1 MYKGKTVCILVPA
14 YNEETQIGMVLE
26 GIPGY
31 VDKII
36 VVDDGSKDGTSR
48 VVEERMRSDGRV
60 SLVRH
65 EKNKGVGASVATG
78 YKWARDQG
86 VDVAVRM
93 DGDGQTPPEELES
106 LLDPVAT
113 GEVDFAKGNRLFSGE
128 AYRRMPKVRYFGNA
142 ALSLLTKIAS
152 GYWHVADAQSG
163 YCAMDKKA
171 LHLIDW
177 DRLYTQYGQPN
188 DLLVRLNIFDL
199 KVRDV
204 PVKPVYNVGEK
215 SEMRIWKVIFTIG
228 WLLFKL
234 FLWRMREKYV
244 IRNFHPLVFFYALGA
259 FLSVCAAIL
268 GVRLIVGW
276 VQAGY
281 APQMTFLAL
290 VFCIVSGLQSL
301 FFGMWF
307 DMENNKNAR

>member
-1 MYKGKTVCILVPA
+1 MYKDKTICILVPA
-14 YNEETQIGMVLE
+14 YNEETQIGMVLD
-26 GIPGY
+26 GIPGF

-48 VVEERMRSDGRV
+48 VVQDRMKTDGRLN
-60 SLVRH
+60 LVRH
-65 EKNKGVGASVATG
+65 EKNYGVGASVATG
-78 YKWARDQG
+78 YKWARDHEA
-86 VDVAVRM
+86 DVAVRM
-93 DGDGQTPPEELES
+93 DGDGQSDPDDLRS
-106 LLDPVAT
+106 LLDPVAS
-113 GEVDFAKGNRLFSGE
+113 GEVDFSKGNRLFTGE
-128 AYRRMPKVRYFGNA
+128 AYRKIPKVRYFGNA
-142 ALSLLTKIAS
+142 VLSMLTKIAS

-171 LHLIDW
+171 LHLVDW
-177 DRLYTQYGQPN
+177 DNLYTQYGQPN
-188 DLLVRLNIFDL
+188 DLLVRLNIFDM

-204 PVKPVYNVGEK
+204 PIQPVYNVGEK
-215 SEMRIWKVIFTIG
+215 SGMRISKVIFTIS

-259 FLSVCAAIL
+259 LLSLCAVFLF
-268 GVRLIVGW
+268 VRLVTGW
-276 VQAGY
+276 VQMGY

-290 VFCIVSGLQSL
+290 IFCIVSGLQSL

-307 DMENNKNAR
+307 DMESNKNSR